1 MADIE
6 RLNAA
11 WQQVRADRETF
22 DVSML
27 FYSLS
32 VDAWTSD
39 LQSDNDYG
47 LFDGF
52 RALEQT
58 AVARQLQVLVDV
70 ATDVT
75 DAAIEGQLV
84 ACHNQCQGILAFV
97 KYFLV

>member
-1 MADIE
+1 MAGSGVGGYSGDGGQALDATFNWPHE
-6 RLNAA
+6 
-11 WQQVRADRETF
+11 VRADRETF

-75 DAAIEGQLV
+75 DAAIEGGASCLP
-84 ACHNQCQGILAFV
+84 
-97 KYFLV
+97 